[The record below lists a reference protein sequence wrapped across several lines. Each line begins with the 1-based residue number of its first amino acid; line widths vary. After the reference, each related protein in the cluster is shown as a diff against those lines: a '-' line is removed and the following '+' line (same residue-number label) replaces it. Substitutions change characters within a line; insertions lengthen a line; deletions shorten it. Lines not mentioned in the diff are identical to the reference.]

1 LGELKFRRNK
11 KERVKLLK
19 KLNCVSHFTP
29 IGCLAMIF
37 DDVAGQFFNSITM
50 IHEMSAIYEVKYK
63 KIK

>member
-1 LGELKFRRNK
+1 
-11 KERVKLLK
+11 VVLLK

-50 IHEMSAIYEVKYK
+50 IHELRAIYEVKYL